1 LRTIR
6 QSVIDFVDALGHG
19 VDGRAM
25 LGGDITQG
33 ALGSCLKIDAM
44 NLLERVTRF
53 KFKLEGYL

>member
-1 LRTIR
+1 
-6 QSVIDFVDALGHG
+6 
-19 VDGRAM
+19 M